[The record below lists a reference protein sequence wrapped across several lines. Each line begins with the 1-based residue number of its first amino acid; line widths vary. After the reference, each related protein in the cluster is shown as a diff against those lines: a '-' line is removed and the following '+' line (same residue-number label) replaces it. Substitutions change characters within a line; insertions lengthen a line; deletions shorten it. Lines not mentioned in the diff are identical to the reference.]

1 MTLFAQVIQ
10 SGKAWCIQDRKDE
23 DVDDWSNPYIELLTT
38 RLKTG
43 RWKVTEKTPEMKRL
57 IEAKTDDTSVTTA
70 VCFAHELWGTHLLKP
85 RLAVRVDTILGCSL
99 TAKTTKSVD
108 RVMQTIE
115 AFRPKRELMAAFAD
129 PAPFSL
135 DGSDERVLHFSTRL
149 LHVLAIGPVI
159 LGSDEHSRLLKFA
172 PVIKMLSR
180 ISDPCP
186 SHKLD
191 LENVEWCM
199 EAYRLSV
206 QVMQCRYKKRAASTT
221 CYATALIFE

>member
-191 LENVEWCM
+191 LKNVEWCM